1 MYFLK
6 ILLNYR
12 YDIGNTT
19 GACDL
24 SAEDA
29 YSLMALDPTC
39 TSNKVHV
46 CSSPVFLIFTFGLW
60 IKLCSISPHVKN
72 NIIKK
77 YLRSPF
83 LIFAHKNCFHF
94 VKSHACFYNITILN
108 ILWVIE
114 QFVMSKRH
122 ITLYNYRSFKHVYW
136 LILT

>member
-1 MYFLK
+1 MTLGT
-6 ILLNYR
+6 R
-12 YDIGNTT
+12 Q
-19 GACDL
+19 
-24 SAEDA
+24 
-29 YSLMALDPTC
+29 
-39 TSNKVHV
+39 VHV
-46 CSSPVFLIFTFGLW
+46 TCRQRMLTLSWHLILHVPLINFMFAPLLFFFIFTFGLW

>member
-1 MYFLK
+1 MTLGT
-6 ILLNYR
+6 R
-12 YDIGNTT
+12 Q
-19 GACDL
+19 
-24 SAEDA
+24 
-29 YSLMALDPTC
+29 
-39 TSNKVHV
+39 VHV
-46 CSSPVFLIFTFGLW
+46 TCRQGMLTPSWHLILHVPLIKFMFAPLLFFLLFTFGLW